1 MRFLSAIR
9 RPAPSLGG
17 VREVYRLPAHLELA
31 RVALRRRVGV
41 VIQNGKLIR
50 KEDYAATLVAEEDD
64 LITGTADT
72 LDNAVSNEM

>member
-1 MRFLSAIR
+1 MQLND
-9 RPAPSLGG
+9 RPYLHWRQGMSIQDVIDERNFIYPKL
-17 VREVYRLPAHLELA
+17 
-31 RVALRRRVGV
+31 V
-41 VIQNGKLIR
+41 VKLNGKLIR